1 MKAMYARS
9 WPWRLSRPYYAVF
22 LCGLISLASC
32 SAVNF
37 QGDGAFVD
45 RGPLAAKDRYI
56 VDLGKVDLTKI
67 GQHKYSIGNLPS
79 VPFATGLE
87 IRESSPNVDPRRRPL
102 HVGRVRLL
110 LESEEGQMVFAEDA
124 PLSDWAWTY
133 DRGES
138 ESFLYRAGKGAGP
151 ALDRAAGSLFVPRS
165 GAKYRLTFEVVEPQ
179 PSARPTRLLLK
190 GGGWQ

>member
-9 WPWRLSRPYYAVF
+9 WSRRLSYSSYAPFICSLIF
-22 LCGLISLASC
+22 LVSC
-32 SAVNF
+32 SAGNF
-37 QGDGAFVD
+37 QGDGSFVD

-56 VDLGKVDLTKI
+56 VDLGTVDLTKI

-87 IRESSPNVDPRRRPL
+87 IRESSPNVDPRKRPL
-102 HVGRVRLL
+102 HSGRVRLL
-110 LESEEGQMVFAEDA
+110 LESEEGKMVFAEDA
-124 PLSDWAWTY
+124 PLRDWVWTY

-138 ESFLYRAGKGAGP
+138 ESFLYRAGKGTGP
-151 ALDRAAGSLFVPRS
+151 SLDLAAGSLFVPRA
-165 GAKYRLTFEVVEPQ
+165 GTRYRLTFEVVEPQ
-179 PSARPTRLLLK
+179 PSARPARLLLK